1 MSIRITAYNRGPDPA
16 DLHILPQL
24 FFRNTWSWSKDRPEK
39 IPHMHQETD
48 GVVNAWHD
56 TLGTTRLYCTPSP
69 APAAPAKGGVVLVDG
84 PSVVPELLFTENET
98 NFERLYN
105 GKNRTPYVKDAFH
118 DHIIPSHRPKEPEP
132 ERDASQGLETKKS
145 PAISLRSLP
154 GDSTDPMSP
163 QNISQRMKENG
174 DGTEEISEELRDCN
188 FVSQEHEPPQHEN
201 GNGSSSAHVEP
212 PPRPTS
218 GTGARRFVNPEKIG
232 TKAGA
237 HYHFTNVPGKGGCV
251 VVRLKMTPS
260 TPEEDPSI
268 LDEEMY
274 DDTIEER
281 RIDADEFYGRIA
293 RNSVSD
299 DLRNIMRQA
308 LSGMLW

>member
-1 MSIRITAYNRGPDPA
+1 M
-16 DLHILPQL
+16 
-24 FFRNTWSWSKDRPEK
+24 K
-39 IPHMHQETD
+39 
-48 GVVNAWHD
+48 
-56 TLGTTRLYCTPSP
+56 SP
-69 APAAPAKGGVVLVDG
+69 
-84 PSVVPELLFTENET
+84 
-98 NFERLYN
+98 
-105 GKNRTPYVKDAFH
+105 
-118 DHIIPSHRPKEPEP
+118 
-132 ERDASQGLETKKS
+132 KS
-145 PAISLRSLP
+145 PAVSLRSLP
-154 GDSTDPMSP
+154 GDSTDPLSP
-163 QNISQRMKENG
+163 QNRTQRMKENG
-174 DGTEEISEELRDCN
+174 GDGVEEITEELRDAE
-188 FVSQEHEPPQHEN
+188 FVSQTHEPPQHSGGSAPEN
-201 GNGSSSAHVEP
+201 GAPHVAP
-212 PPRPTS
+212 PPRPTAAS
-218 GTGARRFVNPEKIG
+218 GARRFVNPDKTG
-232 TKAGA
+232 TKAAA

>member
-1 MSIRITAYNRGPDPA
+1 
-16 DLHILPQL
+16 
-24 FFRNTWSWSKDRPEK
+24 
-39 IPHMHQETD
+39 MHQEAD

-98 NFERLYN
+98 NFERLYG

-118 DHIIPSHRPKEPEP
+118 DHLIPSHRPKEPEP
-132 ERDASQGLETKKS
+132 EREASGGLPMKSPKS

-163 QNISQRMKENG
+163 QNRMQRMKLNE
-174 DGTEEISEELRDCN
+174 DGSEVEGSSEELRDAD
-188 FVSQEHEPPQHEN
+188 FVGQNPGPPQHEN
-201 GNGSSSAHVEP
+201 GSAPENDAPHVEA

-218 GTGARRFVNPEKIG
+218 VTGARRFVNPEKKG

-237 HYHFTNVPGKGGCV
+237 HYHFKDVPGKGGCV

-299 DLRNIMRQA
+299 DLKNIMRQA